1 MSRAQRWTLAA
12 TVLASA
18 TVFLDSTIVNVA
30 LPRIGRELPHSL
42 VGVLEG
48 QTYVYTGYLLS
59 LSTLLILAGAL
70 TDAYGRRR
78 MFMLGLAGF
87 GLMSALCGL
96 APNLETLIV
105 LRVLQGVAGAFL
117 VPGSLALITAGFDGP
132 LRGRAFGI
140 WSGAA
145 SGTTLLGPAIGGIL
159 VDTIS
164 WRAAFLINIPIIALA
179 LYATSRHVPE
189 SRSDA
194 PPAGFDWLG
203 AIAVGLAVG
212 GLALGA
218 VYGQQREWRD
228 PVAYVVLVVGALAT
242 IALPFL
248 MARRRNPLIPLS
260 LFKSRSFSTINIST
274 LLIYGALYTVG
285 YNSALF
291 IQGTLGYSATAAG
304 LVGVPGGVLL
314 AALSPRFGTLSGR
327 YGPRLF
333 LIAGPLIMAACVLL
347 YARVPATSTAWQLR
361 PGAPGTFLPPTAYL
375 VDFLPA
381 SIIFGIGIG
390 ILVAPL
396 TAALMSSV
404 PVAHAGLASSINNA
418 ISRIGPQLAG
428 ALIFVVVTAVF
439 YSSLAVR
446 IPGTDAG
453 SPSLRA
459 EASPLNR
466 PAASAPSEVA
476 AQARYASAD
485 AFHAAMLI
493 AAGLLLAGAAANALG
508 LRRKPVDM
516 EDAPLGQ
523 SRDSTIEV
531 SSA

>member
-1 MSRAQRWTLAA
+1 MNRTQRWTLVA

-30 LPRIGRELPHSL
+30 LPKIGRDLPHSL

-87 GLMSALCGL
+87 GITSALCGL
-96 APNLETLIV
+96 APSLEILVV
-105 LRVLQGVAGAFL
+105 LRVLQGIAGAFL
-117 VPGSLALITAGFDGP
+117 VPGSLALITAGFSGP
-132 LRGRAFGI
+132 QRGRAFGI
-140 WSGAA
+140 WSGASSA
-145 SGTTLLGPAIGGIL
+145 TTLVGPALGGVL

-164 WRAAFLINIPIIALA
+164 WRAAFLINIPIIAVA
-179 LYATSRHVPE
+179 LYATWRHVPE
-189 SRSDA
+189 SRADA

-203 AIAVGLAVG
+203 ALVVGVAVG
-212 GLALGA
+212 GLAFGT

-228 PVAYVVLVVGALAT
+228 PVAYVLLAVGAIAA

-248 MARRRNPLIPLS
+248 MARTRNPLIPLS
-260 LFKSRSFSTINIST
+260 LFKSRAFSTINIST
-274 LLIYGALYTVG
+274 LLIYGALYAVG

-291 IQGTLGYSATAAG
+291 LQGTLAYTATAAG
-304 LVGVPGGVLL
+304 LVGIPGTLLL
-314 AALSPRFGTLSGR
+314 AALSPRFGTLAGR

-333 LIAGPLIMAACVLL
+333 LIVGPLVMAAGVLL
-347 YARVPATSTAWQLR
+347 YARVPATSTAWELR
-361 PGAPGTFLPPTAYL
+361 PDAPGTFFPPTAYL

-381 SIIFGIGIG
+381 SILFGLGLG

-404 PVAHAGLASSINNA
+404 PVANAGLASSINNA

-428 ALIFVVVTAVF
+428 AVIFVAVTAVF
-439 YSSLAVR
+439 YASLASRV
-446 IPGTDAG
+446 PGTDAA
-453 SPSLRA
+453 STSLRA
-459 EASPLNR
+459 EVSPLNQ
-466 PAASAPSEVA
+466 PAATAPANVA
-476 AQARYASAD
+476 AQARYASDD
-485 AFHAAMLI
+485 AFHTAMLI
-493 AAGLLLAGAAANALG
+493 AAGLLVAGAAANAIG
-508 LRRKPVDM
+508 
-516 EDAPLGQ
+516 
-523 SRDSTIEV
+523 IERQPKKAV
-531 SSA
+531 S

>member
-1 MSRAQRWTLAA
+1 MNRQQRWTLVA

-87 GLMSALCGL
+87 GVMSALCGL
-96 APNLETLIV
+96 APNLEILVV
-105 LRVLQGVAGAFL
+105 LRVLQGMAGAFL
-117 VPGSLALITAGFDGP
+117 VPGSLALITAGFSGP

-145 SGTTLLGPAIGGIL
+145 SGTTLLGPALGGIL
-159 VDTIS
+159 VDTVS
-164 WRAAFLINIPIIALA
+164 WRAAFLINIPIIVVA
-179 LYATSRHVPE
+179 LYATWRHVPE

-203 AIAVGLAVG
+203 AIVVGIAVG
-212 GLALGA
+212 GLAFGT

-228 PVAYVVLVVGALAT
+228 PVAYILLAVGALAT
-242 IALPFL
+242 AGLPFL
-248 MARRRNPLIPLS
+248 MARTRNPLIPLS
-260 LFKSRSFSTINIST
+260 LFKSRAFSTINIST

-291 IQGTLGYSATAAG
+291 LQGTLGYTATAAG
-304 LVGVPGGVLL
+304 LVGVPGTLLL
-314 AALSPRFGTLSGR
+314 AGLSPRFGTLAGR
-327 YGPRLF
+327 YGARLF
-333 LIAGPLIMAACVLL
+333 LIIGPLIMAAGVLL
-347 YARVPATSTAWQLR
+347 YARVPATSSAWHLR
-361 PGAPGTFLPPTAYL
+361 PDDPSTFVPPTAYL

-381 SIIFGIGIG
+381 SILFGLGLG

-396 TAALMSSV
+396 TAALMESV
-404 PVAHAGLASSINNA
+404 PVANAGLASSINNA

-428 ALIFVVVTAVF
+428 ALIFVAVTAVF
-439 YSSLAVR
+439 YTSLASRV
-446 IPGTDAG
+446 PGIDAG
-453 SPSLRA
+453 SSSLRS
-459 EASPLNR
+459 EVSPLNTPSVAA
-466 PAASAPSEVA
+466 PATVA

-485 AFHAAMLI
+485 AFHTAMLI
-493 AAGLLLAGAAANALG
+493 GAGLLVAGAAANAVGLG
-508 LRRKPVDM
+508 GRPRS
-516 EDAPLGQ
+516 E
-523 SRDSTIEV
+523 S
-531 SSA
+531 